1 MLPMTGYL
9 PQGCRHRDIVGLSR
23 ANESSTAKSRKC
35 TRQPITASHLWISA
49 IDDRVGS
56 GAKLRDRAT
65 SPLMTAGSKSCRPG
79 GAKLLLGSM
88 HDHTRQRTIR

>member
-49 IDDRVGS
+49 IDDRVGFRGKTARSSHQPNNDCRLEKLSS
-56 GAKLRDRAT
+56 GRCQIVARLYA
-65 SPLMTAGSKSCRPG
+65 
-79 GAKLLLGSM
+79 
-88 HDHTRQRTIR
+88 

>member
-1 MLPMTGYL
+1 MSHVDYL
-9 PQGCRHRDIVGLSR
+9 PQGCRHPDIVGLSR

-56 GAKLRDRAT
+56 GQNCAIEPPA
-65 SPLMTAGSKSCRPG
+65 
-79 GAKLLLGSM
+79 
-88 HDHTRQRTIR
+88 H